1 MATAP
6 SFQGN
11 PPAYTPSFGGGGDPG
26 ISQPVS
32 SVEISV
38 SCR

>member
-1 MATAP
+1 MASAP
-6 SFQGN
+6 PYQGN
-11 PPAYTPSFGGGGDPG
+11 PPPYSPSFGDPTNA
-26 ISQPVS
+26 QPVS